1 MLLKKFPAFNGTREF
16 VTAFTRA
23 CQRSRSWPR
32 PMQSIFPSHFLEIH
46 FNIILP
52 STPGSFKW
60 SLFFG
65 SSNQSCLPL
74 SCPHTCHM
82 IRLSH
87 SSCFD
92 HSNNIWWGVQII
104 KLFFMYILLHFSVT
118 SSFLEPTIF
127 LSTILSNTLSLCSCL
142 CAWKND
148 SAPMI
153 LRVLWLQF
161 VVDYKLIF
169 YKMGARG
176 SAVGWGTALKAG
188 RSRVRYP
195 IVSLKFFIDI
205 ILPTALWSWGSLSL

>member
-1 MLLKKFPAFNGTREF
+1 METECLPPHWQRPAICPWYGPDHLVHILQTDF
-16 VTAFTRA
+16 FT
-23 CQRSRSWPR
+23 S
-32 PMQSIFPSHFLEIH
+32 H
-46 FNIILP
+46 FNIIIYFSQSP
-52 STPGSFKW
+52 RGSHSLCSPHQNPVCT
-60 SLFFG
+60 SLFPIPATYTAY
-65 SSNQSCLPL
+65 LIL
-74 SCPHTCHM
+74 
-82 IRLSH
+82 LEY
-87 SSCFD
+87 D
-92 HSNNIWWGVQII
+92 HRNNIWWGVQII